1 MTPTEPEPS
10 AFDDQAKELDRRL
23 RQLIGDYAALFHCY
37 PNAEGRPSVEA
48 LEKARVLAALR
59 VHPWRKKLAAQ
70 ATTFERESLRE
81 AGVELRRGPTGG
93 SKRGSVASPEMSSAA
108 NGTCRPLPAI

>member
-37 PNAEGRPSVEA
+37 PNAEAPR
-48 LEKARVLAALR
+48 
-59 VHPWRKKLAAQ
+59 
-70 ATTFERESLRE
+70 
-81 AGVELRRGPTGG
+81 
-93 SKRGSVASPEMSSAA
+93 A
-108 NGTCRPLPAI
+108 NVT